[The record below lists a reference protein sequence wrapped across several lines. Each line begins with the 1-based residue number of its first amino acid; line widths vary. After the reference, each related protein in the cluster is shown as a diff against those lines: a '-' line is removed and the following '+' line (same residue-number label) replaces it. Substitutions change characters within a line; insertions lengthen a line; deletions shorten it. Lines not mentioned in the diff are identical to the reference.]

1 MSVSSANAAPRVNR
15 ARWPTYVDATAK
27 RSNGLGDSERRGAY
41 HMVYAMS
48 GSAHLLRS
56 GHHPDARGPAEE
68 PQESADPERREQRQG
83 DRASR
88 GGMVAADLVHRR
100 EHRACEPT
108 AEPARARAPGRSPV
122 ASARPTGT
130 SAPHAL
136 TGETM
141 L

>member
-56 GHHPDARGPAEE
+56 GHHPDARESQRDSQDLRPRDPLPEEDMGEEYRRDGVLRSEHRDDRDVAVLDRDREE
-68 PQESADPERREQRQG
+68 PVGRRVEEADEGDRRELRPRHG
-83 DRASR
+83 DRAA
-88 GGMVAADLVHRR
+88 GERR
-100 EHRACEPT
+100 
-108 AEPARARAPGRSPV
+108 
-122 ASARPTGT
+122 
-130 SAPHAL
+130 
-136 TGETM
+136 
-141 L
+141 